1 MFQKFVNAINDIN
14 IFFVV
19 TKHFD
24 TNVFFQ
30 LNFRNTWL
38 LFGIIDF
45 ISFIRLFDIRRVISA
60 YIYQSYL
67 IYWKHAHFSVQF
79 LCSHISHPLTY
90 IESANRNLFY

>member
-45 ISFIRLFDIRRVISA
+45 I
-60 YIYQSYL
+60 
-67 IYWKHAHFSVQF
+67 
-79 LCSHISHPLTY
+79 
-90 IESANRNLFY
+90 